1 MSGTTTTASA
11 LRQNWL
17 WVAILVIA
25 AALPWLF
32 YDWNTGRHSGFVLTM
47 MSQMGMMITFALS
60 YNMLM
65 GQAGL
70 LSFGH
75 AVFFGLGGYCTIHF
89 LNFAEAGSLPVPLEL
104 MPLLA
109 GLSGLLFGIV
119 FGYMAA
125 KQRATAF
132 AMITMGI
139 GELIAVAAIMFHH
152 FFGGEGG
159 VSANRM
165 IDRSLFGIG
174 YGASSEV
181 YYLILV
187 WTVIAALLMLFLTKT
202 PLGAMANA
210 TRDNF
215 ERAQF
220 MGYDPRRVRFL
231 QFSLSGLFAGIGGGL
246 YAITYEIVTFDAV
259 AGALSA
265 NAVLMTY
272 IGGAT
277 IFYGPI
283 LGATLITLLQSGLSL
298 LSNAWLV
305 YVGVLFIGMVTFAP
319 AGLAGMIE
327 AHGPIARAGRMGRLA
342 MPYLRLTLPGL
353 ATLFGAVA
361 LVELASFITIGQ
373 AQGKTLVLFGN
384 KIDASSATP
393 WAVAFGCLIFGG
405 AWLRFEIQNFNRVWE
420 DVTADLKQRS
430 V

>member
-1 MSGTTTTASA
+1 MSPSTRRNA
-11 LRQNWL
+11 L
-17 WVAILVIA
+17 WVIPLLIAIA
-25 AALPWLF
+25 MPWLF

-65 GQAGL
+65 GQSGL

-104 MPLLA
+104 MPLLS
-109 GLSGLLFGIV
+109 GLSGLGFGIIY
-119 FGYMAA
+119 GYMAA

-132 AMITMGI
+132 AMITLGL
-139 GELIAVAAIMFHH
+139 GELTAVSAIMFHH

-165 IDRSLFGIG
+165 IEQSLFGVG

-181 YYLILV
+181 YYLILA

-231 QFSLSGLFAGIGGGL
+231 QFALSGFFAGVGGGL

-265 NAVLMTY
+265 NVVLMTY

-283 LGATLITLLQSGLSL
+283 LGATLITLMQSGLSL
-298 LSNAWLV
+298 LSNAWLI
-305 YVGVLFIGMVTFAP
+305 YVGVMFILMVTFAP
-319 AGLAGMIE
+319 AGLAGMIQ

-342 MPYLRLTLPGL
+342 VPYVRLAIPGII
-353 ATLFGAVA
+353 ALFGAVA
-361 LVELASFITIGQ
+361 LVELASFVTIGQ
-373 AQGKTLVLFGN
+373 AQGKTLALFGN
-384 KIDASSATP
+384 RIDSASPTP
-393 WAVAFGCLIFGG
+393 WLIAGTCLIAGG
-405 AWLRFEIQNFNRVWE
+405 AWLRFEIGNFARVWE